1 VGLKKGGGDGGTYWV
16 VGSEAEAQ
24 AVCLVQV

>member
-1 VGLKKGGGDGGTYWV
+1 MKGEGGGDGVTYWV

-24 AVCLVQV
+24 AVCLVLV